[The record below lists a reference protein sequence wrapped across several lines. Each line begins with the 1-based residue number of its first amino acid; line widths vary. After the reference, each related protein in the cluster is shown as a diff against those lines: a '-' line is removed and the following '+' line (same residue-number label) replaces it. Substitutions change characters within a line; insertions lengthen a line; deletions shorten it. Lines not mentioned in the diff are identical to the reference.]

1 MNIKSRDVE
10 MDQVV
15 RFRATTS
22 DKQQLKHAA
31 KKVGLNTSSFIR
43 LMLIQ
48 QGIIE
53 A

>member
-1 MNIKSRDVE
+1 

-22 DKQQLKHAA
+22 DKQQLKKAA
-31 KKVGLNTSSFIR
+31 MSLGLNTSSFIR

-48 QGIIE
+48 QGVIE